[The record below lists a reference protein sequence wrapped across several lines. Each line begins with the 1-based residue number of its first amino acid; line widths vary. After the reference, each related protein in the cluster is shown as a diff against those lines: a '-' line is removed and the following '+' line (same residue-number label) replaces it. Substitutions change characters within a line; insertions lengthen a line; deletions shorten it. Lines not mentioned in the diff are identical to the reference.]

1 MSSTSSEHHLL
12 DMTILSKLSLFRTE
26 LIIFLPLRN
35 PCIGSS
41 SGIWVYTP
49 LYSVLHCDS
58 GRLRVTLI
66 GSSSSTNPRTTVD
79 SNSSL
84 LPVSLPLLVFS
95 SLAAVLTQ
103 ASIRCAYVPFIIGL
117 FPKSQSHPL
126 SSYHPPWRQTDLS
139 SMQMTSHHSYFQ
151 SLRGSS
157 LPVRMTVQIPLQGK
171 QDPLGCDL
179 HLFFQFSFCYS
190 CPHMLMEPST
200 WFGLPVPESTC
211 QYMPLGLCI
220 CYSLCLEQYSPT
232 LSTPGR
238 SPL

>member
-12 DMTILSKLSLFRTE
+12 DMTILPKLSLFRTE

-126 SSYHPPWRQTDLS
+126 SSYHPLDVRQIFLVCKWHHITPIS
-139 SMQMTSHHSYFQ
+139 SPSVAPHCLYEW
-151 SLRGSS
+151 
-157 LPVRMTVQIPLQGK
+157 
-171 QDPLGCDL
+171 
-179 HLFFQFSFCYS
+179 LFRFLYR
-190 CPHMLMEPST
+190 
-200 WFGLPVPESTC
+200 VNK
-211 QYMPLGLCI
+211 
-220 CYSLCLEQYSPT
+220 T
-232 LSTPGR
+232 L
-238 SPL
+238 